1 MIQVPP
7 ETYLQTGNINNVITP
22 KLFRMLFIADLL
34 LVFDV
39 IIRQVAFV
47 TLSVFGYIFGTL
59 VQNVIMFV

>member
-47 TLSVFGYIFGTL
+47 TLSVFAYIFGTL
-59 VQNVIMFV
+59 V

>member
-59 VQNVIMFV
+59 V

>member
-1 MIQVPP
+1 MTQVPP
-7 ETYLQTGNINNVITP
+7 ETYLQISNINNVIAP

-47 TLSVFGYIFGTL
+47 ILSVFAYIFSTL
-59 VQNVIMFV
+59 V

>member
-22 KLFRMLFIADLL
+22 KLFRMLFIANLL

-59 VQNVIMFV
+59 V

>member
-22 KLFRMLFIADLL
+22 KLCRMLFIADLV

-39 IIRQVAFV
+39 IIRQVSFV
-47 TLSVFGYIFGTL
+47 TLSVFAYFFGTL
-59 VQNVIMFV
+59 V

>member
-7 ETYLQTGNINNVITP
+7 ETYLQTGNINNVTTP

-59 VQNVIMFV
+59 V

>member
-7 ETYLQTGNINNVITP
+7 ETYLETGNINNVITP

-59 VQNVIMFV
+59 V

>member
-7 ETYLQTGNINNVITP
+7 ERYLQMDNINNVITP

-59 VQNVIMFV
+59 V